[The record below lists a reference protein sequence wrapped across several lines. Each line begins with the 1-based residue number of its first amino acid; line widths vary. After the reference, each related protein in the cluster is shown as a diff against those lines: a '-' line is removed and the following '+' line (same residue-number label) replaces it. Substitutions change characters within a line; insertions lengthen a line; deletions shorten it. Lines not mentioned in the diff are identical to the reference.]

1 MDAEPIKA
9 IQDLIRRRY
18 PDDGSVTGYK
28 FEPHYC
34 GEFEGKL
41 VFFLSFMPPK
51 SCPDSRMLVG
61 YPMFAFVDPDDP
73 EQFDVLSDRD
83 FKFVEMFDDKIP
95 RDFKFVE
102 MFDDK
107 IPR

>member
-9 IQDLIRRRY
+9 IQDFVKRSY

-41 VFFLSFMPPK
+41 VFFSF
-51 SCPDSRMLVG
+51 L
-61 YPMFAFVDPDDP
+61 YAA
-73 EQFDVLSDRD
+73 
-83 FKFVEMFDDKIP
+83 
-95 RDFKFVE
+95 
-102 MFDDK
+102 
-107 IPR
+107 

>member
-1 MDAEPIKA
+1 MDAERIKA
-9 IQDLIRRRY
+9 IQDFVKRSY

-41 VFFLSFMPPK
+41 VFFRSFMPPK
-51 SCPDSRMLVG
+51 SCPDSRMVVG
-61 YPMFAFVDPDDP
+61 YPMFAFVDPNDP
-73 EQFDVLSDRD
+73 EQFDVLPDSD

-95 RDFKFVE
+95 R
-102 MFDDK
+102 
-107 IPR
+107 

>member
-1 MDAEPIKA
+1 
-9 IQDLIRRRY
+9 
-18 PDDGSVTGYK
+18 
-28 FEPHYC
+28 
-34 GEFEGKL
+34 
-41 VFFLSFMPPK
+41 MPPK

-95 RDFKFVE
+95 R
-102 MFDDK
+102 
-107 IPR
+107 

>member
-9 IQDLIRRRY
+9 IQDFVKRSY

-41 VFFLSFMPPK
+41 VFFFPL
-51 SCPDSRMLVG
+51 CRLNRAQTHVC
-61 YPMFAFVDPDDP
+61 
-73 EQFDVLSDRD
+73 
-83 FKFVEMFDDKIP
+83 
-95 RDFKFVE
+95 
-102 MFDDK
+102 
-107 IPR
+107 

>member
-41 VFFLSFMPPK
+41 VFFLSFINYCRRIPPPLSAK
-51 SCPDSRMLVG
+51 RVG
-61 YPMFAFVDPDDP
+61 GG
-73 EQFDVLSDRD
+73 
-83 FKFVEMFDDKIP
+83 
-95 RDFKFVE
+95 
-102 MFDDK
+102 
-107 IPR
+107 